1 MTKSELVQ
9 KLAEANPHLY
19 QRDVEVIVTAIFDEI
34 AAALARGDRVELRGF
49 GFAVEPIDAL
59 DACFRTHDFFYHL
72 GKQKTGDLQLA
83 ADLAAHDTDIARVCS
98 RVFQWKAAHHS
109 VDRDGDISFIV
120 GAEDLYQRF
129 AVQPPMHYR
138 PHQPPVV
145 LPLPQTLR
153 DLVVSFLSVFL

>member
-1 MTKSELVQ
+1 
-9 KLAEANPHLY
+9 
-19 QRDVEVIVTAIFDEI
+19 
-34 AAALARGDRVELRGF
+34 LRRAPRMRAVGTPKDPGKAF
-49 GFAVEPIDAL
+49 HFHGQYGGPGWTGGEWDGGNFAVEPIDAL

-72 GKQKTGDLQLA
+72 GKQKTGDLQLV